1 MDPLLIVAE
10 WWWLAPTAAAAGG
23 VGALGAVGLRR
34 RARRSGK
41 RLAVDAARHD
51 LKAAQQS
58 VAERRMELKLAR
70 AEYARIAAERAA
82 GRVSADRLAGARR
95 MLRERERDMKAVHAE
110 VRVRRVRLSAAKAVL
125 PQGSAP
131 RPLERLR
138 AEHEAITARW
148 MRYETDPALQ
158 ISYPAMTDVRQP
170 ATAAYL
176 RAAGRANDLRREV
189 EHTPTPAAF
198 SAYRDAVV
206 DLESALEAAEHRARV
221 LAGEAPPT
229 VWQEAAQ
236 DVLSKSAEAIDQAA
250 GAVSAA
256 FAAWSSRKRPRD
268 DR

>member
-10 WWWLAPTAAAAGG
+10 WWWLAPAAAAAGAVG
-23 VGALGAVGLRR
+23 VFGLRR
-34 RARRSGK
+34 RSRRSGR

-51 LKAAQQS
+51 LRTAQQT
-58 VAERRMELKLAR
+58 VAERRLALKVTR

-82 GRVSADRLAGARR
+82 GRASADRVAGARR
-95 MLRERERDMKAVHAE
+95 ILRERERDMKAVHAE
-110 VRVRRVRLSAAKAVL
+110 VRVRRVRLSAAKAAV
-125 PQGSAP
+125 PPASAP

-158 ISYPAMTDVRQP
+158 ISYPAMTDVRQA

-176 RAAGRANDLRREV
+176 RAAGRANDLRREAQ
-189 EHTPTPAAF
+189 HTPTPAAY
-198 SAYRDAVV
+198 SAYRDAVS
-206 DLESALEAAEHRARV
+206 DLESAFEAAEHRARV
-221 LAGEAPPT
+221 LAGEAPQT
-229 VWQEAAQ
+229 AWQEAAQ

-256 FAAWSSRKRPRD
+256 FAAWSARKRPRD